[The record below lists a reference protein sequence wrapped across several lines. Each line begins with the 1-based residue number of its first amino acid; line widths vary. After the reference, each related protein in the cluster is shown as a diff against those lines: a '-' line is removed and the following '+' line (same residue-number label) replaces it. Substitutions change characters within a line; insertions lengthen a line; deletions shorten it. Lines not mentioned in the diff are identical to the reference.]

1 MNEEMNS
8 AEPKIA
14 TTQAVS
20 TDEILAIT
28 QLPAT
33 LVDKFYAS
41 PSLGGL
47 VRLTFAERTPDD
59 KNSMPRFAIAMTYP
73 RMVELNNL
81 LNNIIQQV
89 SLAHAGIQTIPQPP
103 KAELN

>member
-1 MNEEMNS
+1 MNEEMNN
-8 AEPKIA
+8 AELQPK

-20 TDEILAIT
+20 IDEIIAIT

-59 KNSMPRFAIAMTYP
+59 KNSIPRFAIAMTFP

-89 SLAHAGIQTIPQPP
+89 SLVQQGIQTIPQPQ